1 MRGVQARPWVRL
13 ALLGALVATGV
24 VVAVVVGVPP
34 VHEIRAAVALAGWAA
49 PVMYAA
55 AYAAI
60 TLTPATAA
68 ALSMTAGLLF
78 GVPVGLAVV
87 MAGAVTSACVAFAL
101 ARGLGRA
108 AVRGVDSAR
117 LARLDRLLRRR
128 GLLAVL
134 GVRLVPLLPFA
145 PLNYACGLVG
155 VRWRDYVPGTALGI
169 LPGCAFS
176 VTLGAYGSTPTSAP
190 FLAAVA
196 GVVLLSAGGLVMAR
210 RRGRDGDRP
219 AG

>member
-1 MRGVQARPWVRL
+1 MRGPARLPRPAIRL
-13 ALLGALVATGV
+13 ALLGLLLATGV
-24 VVAVVVGVPP
+24 VVAVVVGIPP
-34 VHEIRAAVALAGWAA
+34 VSEIRAAVTAAGMAG
-49 PVMYAA
+49 PVLYAA

-68 ALSMTAGLLF
+68 ALSVTAGLLF

-87 MAGAVTSACVAFAL
+87 MAGAVVSACAAFGI
-101 ARGLGRA
+101 ARGLGRS
-108 AVRGVDSAR
+108 AVRGIDNAR
-117 LARLDRLLRRR
+117 LARLDALLRRR
-128 GLLAVL
+128 GVLAVI
-134 GVRLVPLLPFA
+134 GVRMVPLLPFA

-169 LPGCAFS
+169 LPGCSFS

-196 GVVLLSAGGLVMAR
+196 GVVLLSVGGLALAR
-210 RRGRDGDRP
+210 RRS
-219 AG
+219 

>member
-1 MRGVQARPWVRL
+1 MQLRPWVRL
-13 ALLGALVATGV
+13 ALLSALLATGV

-34 VHEIRAAVALAGWAA
+34 VEDIRAAVALAGWAA
-49 PVMYAA
+49 PVAYAA

-68 ALSMTAGLLF
+68 ALSVTAGVLF
-78 GVPVGLAVV
+78 GVPLGLTVV

-108 AVRGVDSAR
+108 AVAAAAGAR
-117 LARLDRLLRRR
+117 LARLDRLPRRR

-190 FLAAVA
+190 FVAAVA
-196 GVVLLSAGGLVMAR
+196 GVVLLSAGGFVMAR
-210 RRGRDGDRP
+210 RRRT
-219 AG
+219 

>member
-1 MRGVQARPWVRL
+1 MGGVRERPWVRL
-13 ALLGALVATGV
+13 ALLGALLVTAV

-34 VHEIRAAVALAGWAA
+34 VDEIRAAVAAAGWAG
-49 PVMYAA
+49 PVVFAA

-68 ALSMTAGLLF
+68 ALSLTAGVLF

-87 MAGAVTSACVAFAL
+87 MAGAVTSACVAFWI
-101 ARGLGRA
+101 ARSLGRA
-108 AVRGVDSAR
+108 AVRGVDNAR

-169 LPGCAFS
+169 LPGCSFS

-190 FLAAVA
+190 FMAAVA
-196 GVVLLSAGGLVMAR
+196 GVVLLSVGGMVMAR
-210 RRGRDGDRP
+210 RRS
-219 AG
+219 